1 MPDFSPTV
9 RQRQLGIRL
18 RELRLEHHFTVE
30 YVANKL
36 MCSPSQ
42 VSRIETGARR
52 PTLRD
57 VRDLLA
63 IYEVSSSTADDLMDL
78 AKSAREVG
86 WWADYDDLKL
96 DPYIG
101 LEQEATSITCF
112 SMFFVPGL
120 LQTKEYAQAIIKD
133 VAPQIDSG
141 VHEQRVN
148 ARLRRQQLFEKEKP
162 PHYLALLDEAVLL
175 RPVGG
180 PTVMAA
186 QMEKLIR
193 VAEESRTA
201 IQLITFEAGLHG
213 VQDSNFVLLDFDAP
227 WLRPVVFVEVLTTNL
242 LQERE
247 SEIERYR
254 EAIHYLTKSALS
266 QRDTIRRLQEMQ
278 RTYVSRT

>member
-1 MPDFSPTV
+1 
-9 RQRQLGIRL
+9 
-18 RELRLEHHFTVE
+18 
-30 YVANKL
+30 
-36 MCSPSQ
+36 
-42 VSRIETGARR
+42 
-52 PTLRD
+52 
-57 VRDLLA
+57 
-63 IYEVSSSTADDLMDL
+63 
-78 AKSAREVG
+78 
-86 WWADYDDLKL
+86 
-96 DPYIG
+96 
-101 LEQEATSITCF
+101 
-112 SMFFVPGL
+112 MFFVPGL